1 MEKLSKDMETRIV
14 ELRGKHFSFL
24 EILNI
29 VGTTN
34 AEGVAEVLNRD
45 MYAAIESFRNVP
57 KNSPKYREVFVNAVR
72 LLRTEYNMNYKQIAE
87 ALGES
92 EYVVFDIIR
101 RNPVSLGVNGY
112 VKSSFTREE
121 KRMRNRD
128 MIRLN
133 KSGKTLSEIGRI
145 YFCSKQIISRIF
157 KDIEYEPISEQ
168 AALSVGQE
176 QPSKSA
182 DELIAESKINDLK
195 KEITDVKRSASIAKY
210 QLHQQILDLRLG
222 YIQALMQ
229 NIAYGEPSE
238 DTVKQYKTLRSTL
251 KRTYNALVQAGG
263 EETKEV
269 EKLTDIMPKLA
280 ETDKLVK

>member
-1 MEKLSKDMETRIV
+1 METRIV

-87 ALGES
+87 AVGES

-182 DELIAESKINDLK
+182 DELIAESKIND
-195 KEITDVKRSASIAKY
+195 VKRSASIAKY

-229 NIAYGEPSE
+229 NIAYGDPSE